1 MTGASDT
8 GFRLGVL
15 MLETRFPRPV
25 GDIGNPA
32 SFPFD
37 VIYDV
42 VPGAAV
48 GKVITGRGLAPELV
62 DMFAERARGL
72 EREGAKLVTTG
83 CGFLIP
89 HQDALRR
96 AVTVPVVASSLCLLP
111 YLRTVLPPGG
121 QIGILTFD
129 GPKLAETL
137 SDEDKADLVIEGLE
151 NGSELHP
158 VISQDRETLDI
169 EAARADVAAA
179 ARRLADRAPD
189 LAAVVLE
196 CTNLPPYRDVIDR
209 AFSCRIYDIRDM
221 ILWHAGPGTM

>member
-1 MTGASDT
+1 MSETPGT
-8 GFRLGVL
+8 EFRLGVL

-32 SFPFD
+32 TFPFD
-37 VIYDV
+37 VLYDV

-72 EREGAKLVTTG
+72 ERAGASLITTG

-89 HQDALRR
+89 HQDDLRR
-96 AVTVPVVASSLCLLP
+96 AVTVPVVASSLCVLP
-111 YLRTVLPPGG
+111 YLRSVLPPSA

-129 GPKLAETL
+129 GAKLAETL
-137 SDEDKADLVIEGLE
+137 SDDEQADIVIEGLE

-158 VISQDRETLDI
+158 VISQDRESLDV
-169 EAARADVAAA
+169 ELARRDVAAA
-179 ARRLADRAPD
+179 ARRLADRAPE

-196 CTNLPPYRDVIDR
+196 CTNLPPYRDVIDE
-209 AFSCRIYDIRDM
+209 AFSCPVYGIKDI
-221 ILWHAGPGTM
+221 ILWHVSTFTV

>member
-1 MTGASDT
+1 MPKTPGG
-8 GFRLGVL
+8 GFSLGVL

-25 GDIGNPA
+25 GDIGNPQ
-32 SFPFD
+32 SFPFE
-37 VIYDV
+37 VLYDV

-72 EREGAKLVTTG
+72 ERAGADLITTG

-89 HQDALRR
+89 HQDDLRR
-96 AVTVPVVASSLCLLP
+96 AVSVPVVASSLCVLP
-111 YLRTVLPPGG
+111 YLRTVLPPAA

-129 GPKLAETL
+129 GPKLTETL
-137 SDEDKADLVIEGLE
+137 NDAERADLVIEGLE

-158 VISQDRETLDI
+158 VISEDRTELDI
-169 EAARADVAAA
+169 EAARRDVAAA
-179 ARRLADRAPD
+179 ARQLAERAPD

-196 CTNLPPYRDVIDR
+196 CTNLPPYRTVIDQ
-209 AFSCRIYDIRDM
+209 AFSCPIYDIRDV
-221 ILWHAGPGTM
+221 ILWQADRVPV

>member
-1 MTGASDT
+1 MPETPGT

-37 VIYDV
+37 VLYDV

-62 DMFAERARGL
+62 DLFAERARGL
-72 EREGAKLVTTG
+72 ERAGASLITTG

-89 HQDALRR
+89 HQDDLRR
-96 AVTVPVVASSLCLLP
+96 AVTVPVIASSLCILP
-111 YLRTVLPPGG
+111 YLRTVLPAAA

-129 GPKLAETL
+129 GAKLAETL
-137 SDEDKADLVIEGLE
+137 SDDEQADIVIEGLE
-151 NGSELHP
+151 HGSELHP
-158 VISQDRETLDI
+158 VISHDRESLDV
-169 EAARADVAAA
+169 ESARRDVAAA
-179 ARRLADRAPD
+179 SRRLADRAPG

-196 CTNLPPYRDVIDR
+196 CTNLPPYRDVIDE
-209 AFSCRIYDIRDM
+209 AFSCPIYDIRDI
-221 ILWHAGPGTM
+221 ILWHASKLPV